1 MTSGQ
6 GSTLTVFST
15 PGLNMS
21 LTIFPTTTGPRPSY
35 SDAPDTIPVAGKII
49 IGTLITVGILFGVFG
64 NILVSLAILRDK
76 RLRKHNGNLMI
87 LNLAV
92 TDLLMAILP
101 MPIIGFHF
109 VLYWPNWTFG
119 ETLCNITTYVTILSA
134 LVSLLTMVLIAF
146 DRYFTVLRNK
156 RMLKRRNVKIA
167 LSLLWI
173 FSAAAFLQ
181 PRIANKS
188 ISKHSFKHGDWNV
201 CARMDSKVIFDKGY
215 KNSSVGQLIIGVL
228 IQFALLLIYVR
239 MGFFVWKN
247 RRKGHDSE
255 RKRANKNI
263 RALKLMFAIV
273 LTFYICWFPY
283 QVVSF
288 LRIFPIPSDNLYVD
302 PTGMLIAYSLAMFNS
317 SVNPVLYALVSQKF
331 RVAYRDI
338 FWLAGRH
345 PSQSF
350 RSETTT
356 SQSNPEAPVKSGEK
370 SFAVSAL

>member
-6 GSTLTVFST
+6 GSSLTVFST
-15 PGLNMS
+15 LGLNMS
-21 LTIFPTTTGPRPSY
+21 LRTIFPTSMRASPSY

-49 IGTLITVGILFGVFG
+49 IGTLITVGIFFGVTG

-76 RLRKHNGNLMI
+76 RLRKHDGNLMI

-101 MPIIGFHF
+101 MPIIGFYF
-109 VLYWPNWTFG
+109 VIYWPNWTFG
-119 ETLCNITTYVTILSA
+119 ETLCNITTYVSVLSA

-146 DRYFTVLRNK
+146 ERYFTVLRNK
-156 RMLKRRNVKIA
+156 RMLKRRSVKIV
-167 LSLLWI
+167 LCLLWI

-181 PRIANKS
+181 PRITNKS
-188 ISKHSFKHGDWNV
+188 ISKHGFKHGDWNV
-201 CARMDSKVIFDKGY
+201 CSRMDSKVIFDKGY
-215 KNSSVGQLIIGVL
+215 KISRIGLPIIVVL
-228 IQFALLLIYVR
+228 IQFGLLLIYVR
-239 MGFFVWKN
+239 MGVFLWRN
-247 RRKGHDSE
+247 RRKGHGNE

-288 LRIFPIPSDNLYVD
+288 LRIFPIPSDNPYVD

-317 SVNPVLYALVSQKF
+317 SVNPILYALISRKF
-331 RVAYRDI
+331 RAAYRDI
-338 FWLAGRH
+338 FRY
-345 PSQSF
+345 P
-350 RSETTT
+350 T
-356 SQSNPEAPVKSGEK
+356 
-370 SFAVSAL
+370 